1 MRGGVICC
9 PALRLTASDRYLTAR
24 TQTHDTRAGMNLEE
38 LTGLAYQ
45 PWNGSWSFTTDTSVN
60 YLLWATKPLAQ

>member
-1 MRGGVICC
+1 
-9 PALRLTASDRYLTAR
+9 
-24 TQTHDTRAGMNLEE
+24 MNLEE

-45 PWNGSWSFTTDTSVN
+45 PWNGAWSFTTDTSVN